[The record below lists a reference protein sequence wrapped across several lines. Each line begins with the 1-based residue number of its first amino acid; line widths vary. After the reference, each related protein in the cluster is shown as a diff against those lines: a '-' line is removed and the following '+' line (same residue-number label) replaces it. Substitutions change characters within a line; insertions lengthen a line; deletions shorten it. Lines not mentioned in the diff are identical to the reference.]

1 MKKGIRWLIK
11 MFYNTGNEK
20 VTEKIF
26 LRAMISS
33 VLGIILCTV
42 CLAGMTWAWFSD
54 SVTSH
59 SSNIT
64 SASFSVKVTVNKGTD
79 NTEIPLTDGKY
90 KLEQSSEKYK
100 VTLKATGSASTVYCK
115 VNINGVIYTARLN
128 LNSNNAPFIFEFEID
143 CSAKSATV
151 TFTPTWSNSGSSENS
166 NALPSND
173 TIEVK

>member
-79 NTEIPLTDGKY
+79 NTEIHLTDGEY
-90 KLEQSSEKYK
+90 ILEQSSEKYK

-128 LNSNNAPFIFEFEID
+128 PNSNNAPFIFEID

-151 TFTPTWSNSGSSENS
+151 TFTPTWSNSGSSENP
-166 NALPSND
+166 NAWPLNN

>member
-1 MKKGIRWLIK
+1 

-64 SASFSVKVTVNKGTD
+64 SASFSVNVTVKKGID
-79 NTEIPLTDGKY
+79 NTEIPLTNGKY
-90 KLEQSSEKYK
+90 ELGSNEKYK

-128 LNSNNAPFIFEFEID
+128 LNSNNATFTFEID

-151 TFTPTWSNSGSSENS
+151 TFTPTWSNSGSGENS
-166 NALPSND
+166 NAWPSNN

>member
-1 MKKGIRWLIK
+1 

-64 SASFSVKVTVNKGTD
+64 SASFSVKVTVNKGID
-79 NTEIPLTDGKY
+79 NTEILLTDGKY

-115 VNINGVIYTARLN
+115 VNINEVIYTAQLN
-128 LNSNNAPFIFEFEID
+128 PNSNNDTFIFEID
-143 CSAKSATV
+143 CSGTSATV
-151 TFTPTWSNSGSSENS
+151 TFTPTWSNSGSGENS
-166 NALPSND
+166 NTWPSNY

>member
-1 MKKGIRWLIK
+1 

-54 SVTSH
+54 SVTNR
-59 SSNIT
+59 SSTIT
-64 SASFSVKVTVNKGTD
+64 SANFSVEVTVNKGTD
-79 NTEIPLTDGKY
+79 NTEIHLTDGEY
-90 KLEQSSEKYK
+90 ILEQSSEKYK

-115 VNINGVIYTARLN
+115 VNINEVIYTVQLN
-128 LNSNNAPFIFEFEID
+128 PNSNNDTFIFEID
-143 CSAKSATV
+143 CSGTSATV
-151 TFTPTWSNSGSSENS
+151 TFTPTWSNSGSGENP
-166 NALPSND
+166 NAWPLNN

>member
-1 MKKGIRWLIK
+1 MKRIRWLKK

-54 SVTSH
+54 SVTNR
-59 SSNIT
+59 SSTIT
-64 SASFSVKVTVNKGTD
+64 SANFSVEVTVNKVTD
-79 NTEIPLTDGKY
+79 NTEIPLTNGKY
-90 KLEQSSEKYK
+90 ELGSNEKYK

-128 LNSNNAPFIFEFEID
+128 PNSNNAPFIFEFEID

-151 TFTPTWSNSGSSENS
+151 TFTPTWSNSGSGENP
-166 NALPSND
+166 NAWPLNN

>member
-64 SASFSVKVTVNKGTD
+64 SASFSVKVTVNKGID
-79 NTEIPLTDGKY
+79 NTEIPLTGY
-90 KLEQSSEKYK
+90 MLEQSSEKYK

-115 VNINGVIYTARLN
+115 VNINEVIYTVQLN
-128 LNSNNAPFIFEFEID
+128 PNSNNDTFIFEID
-143 CSAKSATV
+143 CSGTSATV
-151 TFTPTWSNSGSSENS
+151 TFPPTWSNSGSGENP
-166 NALPSND
+166 NAWPLNN

>member
-54 SVTSH
+54 SVTNR
-59 SSNIT
+59 SSTIT
-64 SASFSVKVTVNKGTD
+64 SANFSVEVTVNKVTD
-79 NTEIPLTDGKY
+79 NTEIPLTNGKY
-90 KLEQSSEKYK
+90 ELGSNEKYK

-115 VNINGVIYTARLN
+115 VNINEVIYTVQLN
-128 LNSNNAPFIFEFEID
+128 PNSNNDTFIFEID
-143 CSAKSATV
+143 CSGTSATV
-151 TFTPTWSNSGSSENS
+151 TFTPTWSNSGSGENS

>member
-64 SASFSVKVTVNKGTD
+64 SASFSVKVTVNKGTG
-79 NTEIPLTDGKY
+79 NTEIPLTDGEY
-90 KLEQSSEKYK
+90 MLEQSSDKYK

-115 VNINGVIYTARLN
+115 VNINEVIYTVRLN
-128 LNSNNAPFIFEFEID
+128 PNSNNATFIFEID

-151 TFTPTWSNSGSSENS
+151 TFTPTWSNSGSGENP
-166 NALPSND
+166 NALPSNY

>member
-1 MKKGIRWLIK
+1 MKRIRWLKK
-11 MFYNTGNEK
+11 MFYINETEK

-79 NTEIPLTDGKY
+79 NTEIPLTDGEY
-90 KLEQSSEKYK
+90 ILEQSSEKYK

-115 VNINGVIYTARLN
+115 VNINEVIYTARLN

-151 TFTPTWSNSGSSENS
+151 TFTPTWSNSGSGENS
-166 NALPSND
+166 NTWPSNY

>member
-1 MKKGIRWLIK
+1 
-11 MFYNTGNEK
+11 MFYNPGNEK

-64 SASFSVKVTVNKGTD
+64 SASFSVEVTVKKGTG
-79 NTEIPLTDGKY
+79 NTEIPLTNGKY
-90 KLEQSSEKYK
+90 ELGSNEKYK

-115 VNINGVIYTARLN
+115 VNINEVIYTARLN
-128 LNSNNAPFIFEFEID
+128 PNSNNATFIFEID

-151 TFTPTWSNSGSSENS
+151 TFTPTWSNSGSGENP
-166 NALPSND
+166 NAWPLNN

>member
-79 NTEIPLTDGKY
+79 NTEIHLTDGEY
-90 KLEQSSEKYK
+90 ILEQSSEKYK
-100 VTLKATGSASTVYCK
+100 VTLKATGTASTVYCT
-115 VNINGVIYTARLN
+115 VNINEVIYTVQLN
-128 LNSNNAPFIFEFEID
+128 PNSNNDTFIFEID
-143 CSAKSATV
+143 CSGTSATV
-151 TFTPTWSNSGSSENS
+151 TFTPTWSNSGSGENS
-166 NALPSND
+166 NTWPSNY
-173 TIEVK
+173 TREVK

>member
-64 SASFSVKVTVNKGTD
+64 SASFSVKVTVNKGID
-79 NTEIPLTDGKY
+79 NTEIPLTDGEY
-90 KLEQSSEKYK
+90 ILEQSSEKYK

-115 VNINGVIYTARLN
+115 VNINEVIYTVQLN
-128 LNSNNAPFIFEFEID
+128 PNSNNDTFIFEID
-143 CSAKSATV
+143 CSGTSATV

>member
-59 SSNIT
+59 SSNIA
-64 SASFSVKVTVNKGTD
+64 SANFSVKVTVNKGTD
-79 NTEIPLTDGKY
+79 NTEIPLTNGKY
-90 KLEQSSEKYK
+90 ELGSNEKYK

-115 VNINGVIYTARLN
+115 VNINGVVYTARLKP
-128 LNSNNAPFIFEFEID
+128 NSNNDTIIFEID

>member
-64 SASFSVKVTVNKGTD
+64 SARFSVEVTVNKGTD
-79 NTEIPLTDGKY
+79 NTEITPIDRNY
-90 KLEQSSEKYK
+90 ILEQSSEKYK
-100 VTLKATGSASTVYCK
+100 VTLKATGTASTVYCK
-115 VNINGVIYTARLN
+115 VNINEVIYTARLN
-128 LNSNNAPFIFEFEID
+128 PNSNNATFIFEID
-143 CSAKSATV
+143 CSAQSATV
-151 TFTPTWSNSGSSENS
+151 TFTPTWSNSGSGENS
-166 NALPSND
+166 NTWPSNY

>member
-11 MFYNTGNEK
+11 MFYNPGNEK

-64 SASFSVKVTVNKGTD
+64 SASFSVKVTVKKGID

-90 KLEQSSEKYK
+90 ILEQSEKYK

-115 VNINGVIYTARLN
+115 VNINEVIYTVQLN
-128 LNSNNAPFIFEFEID
+128 PNSNNDTFIFEID
-143 CSAKSATV
+143 CSVASATV
-151 TFTPTWSNSGSSENS
+151 TFTPTWSNSGSGENS
-166 NALPSND
+166 NAWPSNN

>member
-64 SASFSVKVTVNKGTD
+64 SASFSVKVTVNKGID
-79 NTEIPLTDGKY
+79 NTEIPLTNGKY
-90 KLEQSSEKYK
+90 ELGSNEKYK

-128 LNSNNAPFIFEFEID
+128 PNSNNAPFIFEID

>member
-64 SASFSVKVTVNKGTD
+64 SASFSVKVTVNKGTG

-90 KLEQSSEKYK
+90 ILEQRSEKYK
-100 VTLKATGSASTVYCK
+100 VTLEATGTASTVYCK
-115 VNINGVIYTARLN
+115 VNINEVIYTVQLNPNSTLLYLKSIAQVRRQLSHLLRLG
-128 LNSNNAPFIFEFEID
+128 
-143 CSAKSATV
+143 ATAV
-151 TFTPTWSNSGSSENS
+151 P
-166 NALPSND
+166 
-173 TIEVK
+173 VKIPIHGHRIIP

>member
-1 MKKGIRWLIK
+1 

-64 SASFSVKVTVNKGTD
+64 SASFSVKVIVNKGTG
-79 NTEIPLTDGKY
+79 NTEIPLTGY
-90 KLEQSSEKYK
+90 MLEQSSEKYK
-100 VTLKATGSASTVYCK
+100 VTLEATGSASTVYCK
-115 VNINGVIYTARLN
+115 VNINEVIYTVQLN
-128 LNSNNAPFIFEFEID
+128 PNSNNDTFIFEID
-143 CSAKSATV
+143 CSGTSATV
-151 TFTPTWSNSGSSENS
+151 TFTPTWSNSGSGENS
-166 NALPSND
+166 NTWPSNY

>member
-11 MFYNTGNEK
+11 MFYNTGTDQ
-20 VTEKIF
+20 VAEKIF
-26 LRAMISS
+26 LGAMIAS

-79 NTEIPLTDGKY
+79 NTEIHLTDGEY
-90 KLEQSSEKYK
+90 ILEQSSEKYK
-100 VTLKATGSASTVYCK
+100 VTLKATGTASTVYCK
-115 VNINGVIYTARLN
+115 VNINEVIYTVQLN
-128 LNSNNAPFIFEFEID
+128 PNSNNDTFIFEID
-143 CSAKSATV
+143 CSGTSATV
-151 TFTPTWSNSGSSENS
+151 TFTPTWSNSGSGENS
-166 NALPSND
+166 NTWPSNY

>member
-1 MKKGIRWLIK
+1 

-64 SASFSVKVTVNKGTD
+64 SASFSVEVTVKKGTD
-79 NTEIPLTDGKY
+79 NTKILLTNGKY
-90 KLEQSSEKYK
+90 ELGSNEKYK

-115 VNINGVIYTARLN
+115 VNINEVIYTVQLN
-128 LNSNNAPFIFEFEID
+128 PNSNNDTFIFEID
-143 CSAKSATV
+143 CSGASATV
-151 TFTPTWSNSGSSENS
+151 TFAPTWSNSGSSENS
-166 NALPSND
+166 NTWPSD
-173 TIEVK
+173 HIIQVTA

>member
-11 MFYNTGNEK
+11 MFYNPGNEK

-64 SASFSVKVTVNKGTD
+64 SASFSVEVTVNKGTD
-79 NTEIPLTDGKY
+79 NTERPLTDGEY
-90 KLEQSSEKYK
+90 ILEQSIEKYK
-100 VTLKATGSASTVYCK
+100 VTLKATGTASTVYCK
-115 VNINGVIYTARLN
+115 VNINEVIYTVQLN
-128 LNSNNAPFIFEFEID
+128 PNSNNDTFIFEID
-143 CSAKSATV
+143 CSGTSATV
-151 TFTPTWSNSGSSENS
+151 TFTPTWSNSGSGENS
-166 NALPSND
+166 NTWPSNY

>member
-64 SASFSVKVTVNKGTD
+64 SANFSVKVTVNKGID
-79 NTEIPLTDGKY
+79 NTEIHLTDGKY

-115 VNINGVIYTARLN
+115 VNINEVIYTVQLN
-128 LNSNNAPFIFEFEID
+128 PNSNNDTFIFEID
-143 CSAKSATV
+143 CSGTSATV
-151 TFTPTWSNSGSSENS
+151 TFTPTWSNSGSGENS
-166 NALPSND
+166 NTWPSND

>member
-1 MKKGIRWLIK
+1 MKRIRWLKK

-64 SASFSVKVTVNKGTD
+64 SASFSVEVTVKKGTG
-79 NTEIPLTDGKY
+79 NTEIPLTGGEY
-90 KLEQSSEKYK
+90 ILEQSSEKYK
-100 VTLKATGSASTVYCK
+100 VTLEATGSASTVYCK
-115 VNINGVIYTARLN
+115 VNINEVIYTVQLN
-128 LNSNNAPFIFEFEID
+128 PNSNNDTFIFEID
-143 CSAKSATV
+143 CSGTSATV
-151 TFTPTWSNSGSSENS
+151 TFTPTWSNSGSGENS
-166 NALPSND
+166 NTWPSNY

>member
-1 MKKGIRWLIK
+1 

-54 SVTSH
+54 SVTSR
-59 SSNIT
+59 SSTIT
-64 SASFSVKVTVNKGTD
+64 SAKCSVEVTVNKVTG
-79 NTEIPLTDGKY
+79 NTKIEPSTDGKY
-90 KLEQSSEKYK
+90 ELHKDEKYN
-100 VTLKATGSASTVYCK
+100 VTLKATGNASTVYCK

-128 LNSNNAPFIFEFEID
+128 PNSNNATFIFEID

-151 TFTPTWSNSGSSENS
+151 TFTPTWSNSGSGENS
-166 NALPSND
+166 NAWPSNN

>member
-115 VNINGVIYTARLN
+115 VNINEVIYTVQLN
-128 LNSNNAPFIFEFEID
+128 PNSNNDNFIFEID
-143 CSAKSATV
+143 CSGTSATV
-151 TFTPTWSNSGSSENS
+151 TFTPTWSNSGSGENS
-166 NALPSND
+166 NTLPSNY

>member
-1 MKKGIRWLIK
+1 
-11 MFYNTGNEK
+11 MFYINETEK

-64 SASFSVKVTVNKGTD
+64 SASFSVKVTVNKGTY
-79 NTEIPLTDGKY
+79 NTEIHLTDGEY
-90 KLEQSSEKYK
+90 ILEQSSEKYK

-115 VNINGVIYTARLN
+115 VNINEVIYTVQLN
-128 LNSNNAPFIFEFEID
+128 PNSNNDTFIFEID
-143 CSAKSATV
+143 CSGTSATV
-151 TFTPTWSNSGSSENS
+151 TFTPTWSNSGSGENP
-166 NALPSND
+166 NAWPLNN

>member
-1 MKKGIRWLIK
+1 

-64 SASFSVKVTVNKGTD
+64 SARFSVKVTVNKGTG

-115 VNINGVIYTARLN
+115 VNINEVIYTVQLN
-128 LNSNNAPFIFEFEID
+128 PNSNNDTFIFEID
-143 CSAKSATV
+143 CSGTSATV

-166 NALPSND
+166 NTWPSNY

>member
-64 SASFSVKVTVNKGTD
+64 SARFSVEVTVNKGTD
-79 NTEIPLTDGKY
+79 NTEIHLTDGEY
-90 KLEQSSEKYK
+90 ILEQSSEKYK
-100 VTLKATGSASTVYCK
+100 VTLKATGTASTVYCK
-115 VNINGVIYTARLN
+115 VNINEVIYTVQLN
-128 LNSNNAPFIFEFEID
+128 PNSNNDTFIFEID
-143 CSAKSATV
+143 CSGTSATV
-151 TFTPTWSNSGSSENS
+151 TFTPTWSNSGSGENS
-166 NALPSND
+166 NTWPSNN

>member
-64 SASFSVKVTVNKGTD
+64 SASFSVKVTVNKGTY
-79 NTEIPLTDGKY
+79 NTEIPLTGY
-90 KLEQSSEKYK
+90 MLEQSSEKYK
-100 VTLKATGSASTVYCK
+100 VTLEATGTASTVYCK
-115 VNINGVIYTARLN
+115 VNINEVIYTARLN

-166 NALPSND
+166 NTWPSND

>member
-1 MKKGIRWLIK
+1 

-79 NTEIPLTDGKY
+79 NTEIHLTDGEY
-90 KLEQSSEKYK
+90 ILEQSSEKYK
-100 VTLKATGSASTVYCK
+100 VTLKATGTASTVYCK
-115 VNINGVIYTARLN
+115 VNINEVIYTVQLN
-128 LNSNNAPFIFEFEID
+128 PNSNNDTFIFEID
-143 CSAKSATV
+143 CSGTSATV
-151 TFTPTWSNSGSSENS
+151 TFTPTWSNSGSGENS
-166 NALPSND
+166 NTWPSND

>member
-64 SASFSVKVTVNKGTD
+64 SASFSVNVTVKKGID
-79 NTEIPLTDGKY
+79 NTEIPLTNGKY
-90 KLEQSSEKYK
+90 ELGSNEKYK

-128 LNSNNAPFIFEFEID
+128 LNSNNATFTFEID

-151 TFTPTWSNSGSSENS
+151 TFTPTWSNSGSGENS
-166 NALPSND
+166 NAWPSNN

>member
-11 MFYNTGNEK
+11 MFYNPGNEK

-64 SASFSVKVTVNKGTD
+64 SASFSVKVTVNKGID
-79 NTEIPLTDGKY
+79 NTEILLTDGKY

-115 VNINGVIYTARLN
+115 VNINEVIYTVQLN
-128 LNSNNAPFIFEFEID
+128 PNSNNDTFIFEID
-143 CSAKSATV
+143 CSGTSATV
-151 TFTPTWSNSGSSENS
+151 TFTPTWSNSGSGENS
-166 NALPSND
+166 NTWPSNY

>member
-1 MKKGIRWLIK
+1 
-11 MFYNTGNEK
+11 MFYNPGNEK

-79 NTEIPLTDGKY
+79 NTEILLTDGEY
-90 KLEQSSEKYK
+90 ILEQSSEKYK
-100 VTLKATGSASTVYCK
+100 VTLKATGTASTVYCK
-115 VNINGVIYTARLN
+115 VNINEVIYTVQLN
-128 LNSNNAPFIFEFEID
+128 PNSNNDTFIFEID
-143 CSAKSATV
+143 CSGTSATV
-151 TFTPTWSNSGSSENS
+151 TFTPTWSNSGSGENS
-166 NALPSND
+166 NTWPSNY

>member
-79 NTEIPLTDGKY
+79 NTEIHLTDGEY
-90 KLEQSSEKYK
+90 ILEQSSEKYK
-100 VTLKATGSASTVYCK
+100 VTLKATGTASTVYCK
-115 VNINGVIYTARLN
+115 VNINEVIYTVQLN
-128 LNSNNAPFIFEFEID
+128 PNSNNDTFIFEID
-143 CSAKSATV
+143 CSGTSATV
-151 TFTPTWSNSGSSENS
+151 TFTPTWSNSGSGENS

>member
-11 MFYNTGNEK
+11 MFYNPGNEK

-54 SVTSH
+54 SVMSR
-59 SSNIT
+59 SNTIT
-64 SASFSVKVTVNKGTD
+64 SANFSVEVTVNKVTD
-79 NTEIPLTDGKY
+79 NTEIPLTNGKY
-90 KLEQSSEKYK
+90 ELGSNEKYK

-115 VNINGVIYTARLN
+115 VNINEVIYTVQLN
-128 LNSNNAPFIFEFEID
+128 PNSNNAPFIFEFEID

-151 TFTPTWSNSGSSENS
+151 TFTPTWSNSGSGENP
-166 NALPSND
+166 NAWPLNN

>member
-1 MKKGIRWLIK
+1 

-54 SVTSH
+54 SVTNR
-59 SSNIT
+59 SSTIT
-64 SASFSVKVTVNKGTD
+64 SANFSVEVTVNKGTD
-79 NTEIPLTDGKY
+79 NTEILLTDGEY
-90 KLEQSSEKYK
+90 ILEQSSEKYK
-100 VTLKATGSASTVYCK
+100 VTLKATGTASTVYCK
-115 VNINGVIYTARLN
+115 VNINEVIYTVQLN
-128 LNSNNAPFIFEFEID
+128 PNSNNDTFIFEID
-143 CSAKSATV
+143 CSGTSATV
-151 TFTPTWSNSGSSENS
+151 TFTPTWSNSGSGENP
-166 NALPSND
+166 NAWPLNN

>member
-1 MKKGIRWLIK
+1 

-64 SASFSVKVTVNKGTD
+64 SASFSVKVTVNKGTY
-79 NTEIPLTDGKY
+79 NTEIPLTGY
-90 KLEQSSEKYK
+90 MLEQSSEKYK
-100 VTLKATGSASTVYCK
+100 VTLKATGTASTVYCK
-115 VNINGVIYTARLN
+115 VNINEVIYTARLN

-151 TFTPTWSNSGSSENS
+151 TFTPTWSNSGSGENS
-166 NALPSND
+166 NTWPSNY

>member
-1 MKKGIRWLIK
+1 
-11 MFYNTGNEK
+11 MFYNPGNEK

-54 SVTSH
+54 SVTNR
-59 SSNIT
+59 SSTIT
-64 SASFSVKVTVNKGTD
+64 SANFSAEVTVNKVTD

-128 LNSNNAPFIFEFEID
+128 PNSNNDTFIFEID
-143 CSAKSATV
+143 CSGTSATV
-151 TFTPTWSNSGSSENS
+151 TFTPTWSNSGSGENP
-166 NALPSND
+166 NAWPLNN

>member
-11 MFYNTGNEK
+11 MFYNPGNEK

-64 SASFSVKVTVNKGTD
+64 SASFSVKVTVNKGID

-90 KLEQSSEKYK
+90 KLEQNSEKYK
-100 VTLKATGSASTVYCK
+100 VTLKATGTASTVYCK
-115 VNINGVIYTARLN
+115 VNTNEVIYTARLN
-128 LNSNNAPFIFEFEID
+128 PNSNNDTFIFEID
-143 CSAKSATV
+143 CSGTSATV
-151 TFTPTWSNSGSSENS
+151 TFTPTWSNSGSGENS
-166 NALPSND
+166 NAWPLNN